1 MTFRQ
6 PGSLPTS
13 RFSFFILAVIMLVA
27 FGLRVYKLDAHG
39 IFLDEKF
46 TLICTQG
53 VVQEGANQIDV
64 FFTPGK
70 TYFTPAEFWKPKT
83 LADYNQAISRSD
95 ISNSPA
101 YTGLLALWIEVF
113 GIGDYSTRFLSVLF
127 SLGAVI
133 LTYLLA
139 VRYTGSERVGLFSA
153 ALAATEP
160 FFVAYAHVARSYSMT
175 IFVSLLA
182 TYLFLLILERRAKG
196 NHPWGLYVAYGLAYA
211 LTILGHSLGAM
222 IFVAHGLYLL
232 LYVREFKTYLA
243 LGLTWFI
250 ATVVLLLPW
259 FTLGG
264 GKYLFMTMAYQAQF
278 YRNLAYTNPTGNS
291 FGYIL
296 PGTIPNVLS
305 MALPVFAD
313 LFWLTNGLTL
323 DALGRRNTILG
334 LFVGLVALAIVWRYR
349 RAVPRPGWVSVA
361 VPVLLSIVLLLATIK
376 TGQQVV
382 LAAMPLFGYVLYRAL
397 TLAQNRAQR
406 PFVVLLVMLMLTPTL
421 FLLAMA
427 FKNDHTYGITQRY
440 TSFSFPYALIL
451 LGILLDQLLRM
462 PRYLQWTLGAVV
474 LIQGY
479 YILALDKRIIDD
491 MAPKY
496 TQFGKPRI
504 KNPYMTAAAS
514 IQQQYT
520 PGDTV
525 LYPAIRLQP
534 ADEIEKTYWPFS
546 IKDAQMTNLYLPK
559 DATYY
564 QRMDTTQSDRIW
576 LVKGK
581 TGRRVLIFDFKGQTF
596 RY

>member
-1 MTFRQ
+1 MNFRQ
-6 PGSLPTS
+6 TGPVSASRSTLLILSL
-13 RFSFFILAVIMLVA
+13 ILLVA
-27 FGLRVYKLDAHG
+27 FALRIYKLDAHG

-46 TLICTQG
+46 TLVCTQG
-53 VVQEGANQIDV
+53 VVQEGANQKDV

-83 LADYNQAISRSD
+83 LADYNEAIIRSD

-101 YTGLLALWIEVF
+101 YTGLLALWIELF
-113 GIGDYSTRFLSVLF
+113 GIGDYSTRFLSVIF
-127 SLGAVI
+127 SMGVVV

-175 IFVSLLA
+175 IFVSLLS
-182 TYLFLLILERRAKG
+182 TYLFLLILERRSAGK
-196 NHPWGLYVAYGLAYA
+196 HPWGMYVAYGLTYA
-211 LTILGHSLGAM
+211 MTILGHSLGAM
-222 IFVAHGLYLL
+222 VFVAHGLYLL
-232 LYVREFKTYLA
+232 FYIRELKTYLA
-243 LGLTWFI
+243 LGLTWLI

-259 FTLGG
+259 FTIGG
-264 GKYLFMTMAYQAQF
+264 GKYIFMTMAYQAQF
-278 YRNLAYTNPTGNS
+278 YRNLAYTNPVNNG
-291 FGYIL
+291 FGFML
-296 PGTIPNVLS
+296 PGTVPNVLK

-323 DALGRRNTILG
+323 DALGRRNTV
-334 LFVGLVALAIVWRYR
+334 VGLLAGISALALVWRYR
-349 RAVPRPGWVSVA
+349 RAVTVPVWLPVA
-361 VPVLLSIVLLLATIK
+361 VPVLLSGVLLIATIK

-382 LAAMPLFGYVLYRAL
+382 LAAIPLFGYVLYQAIG
-397 TLAQNRAQR
+397 QYKQPEQR
-406 PFVVLLVMLMLTPTL
+406 RFIVLMGMLLVTPTL

-451 LGILLDQLLRM
+451 LGMLFDQLLRM
-462 PRYLQWTLGAVV
+462 PRYLQWTLGVV
-474 LIQGY
+474 TLVQGY
-479 YILALDKRIIDD
+479 YILALNKRILDD
-491 MAPKY
+491 RAPKY
-496 TQFGKPRI
+496 TQFGVPRI
-504 KNPYMTAAAS
+504 KNPYMTAASS
-514 IQQQYT
+514 IKQQYA
-520 PGDTV
+520 PGDTI
-525 LYPAIRLQP
+525 LYPAIRLKP

-546 IKDAQMTNLYLPK
+546 IKDAQMTNLYLPR
-559 DATYY
+559 DARYY

-581 TGRRVLIFDFKGQTF
+581 TGQRVLIFDFKGQTY